1 MNFDLVLD
9 FIIDNWYYL
18 LSILI
23 LLLSFII
30 SILRKR
36 ANSNL
41 VDSVKSSLLELLPSF
56 ISLAEVSEVPGEDKK
71 NFVINLALDRISSLL
86 GCKLSDTDRAYW
98 VSFITSSLES
108 ILSTPQKKSVS
119 KEVKNEKNWKEKNR
133 T

>member
-1 MNFDLVLD
+1 MDFYLILD
-9 FIIDNWYYL
+9 FIVDNWYYL

-30 SILRKR
+30 SIVRKR

-86 GCKLSDTDRAYW
+86 GCKLSDAEKSYW
-98 VSFITSSLES
+98 VSFISSSLES

-119 KEVKNEKNWKEKNR
+119 KEVKNEKN
-133 T
+133 

>member
-1 MNFDLVLD
+1 MNFDFVLD
-9 FIIDNWYYL
+9 FIVDNWYYL

-30 SILRKR
+30 SIVRKR

-119 KEVKNEKNWKEKNR
+119 KEVKNEKN
-133 T
+133 

>member
-1 MNFDLVLD
+1 MDFNLILD
-9 FIIDNWYYL
+9 FIVDNWYYL

-30 SILRKR
+30 SIVRKR

-119 KEVKNEKNWKEKNR
+119 KEVKNEKN
-133 T
+133 

>member
-1 MNFDLVLD
+1 MDFNLILD
-9 FIIDNWYYL
+9 FILDNWYYL

-30 SILRKR
+30 SIVRKR

-86 GCKLSDTDRAYW
+86 GCKLSDADKSYW
-98 VSFITSSLES
+98 VSFISSSLES

-119 KEVKNEKNWKEKNR
+119 KEVKK
-133 T
+133 

>member
-1 MNFDLVLD
+1 MDFNLILD
-9 FIIDNWYYL
+9 FIVDNWYYL

-23 LLLSFII
+23 LFLSFII
-30 SILRKR
+30 SIVRKR

-86 GCKLSDTDRAYW
+86 GYKLSDADISYW

-108 ILSTPQKKSVS
+108 ILSTPQKKSVC
-119 KEVKNEKNWKEKNR
+119 KEVKNEKN
-133 T
+133 

>member
-9 FIIDNWYYL
+9 FIVDNWYYL

-30 SILRKR
+30 SIIRKR

-41 VDSVKSSLLELLPSF
+41 IDSVKSSLLELLPSF

-86 GCKLSDTDRAYW
+86 GCKLSDADKSYW
-98 VSFITSSLES
+98 VSFISSSLES

-119 KEVKNEKNWKEKNR
+119 KEVKNEKN
-133 T
+133 

>member
-9 FIIDNWYYL
+9 FIVDNWYYL

-30 SILRKR
+30 SVVRKR

-86 GCKLSDTDRAYW
+86 GCKLSDADKSYW
-98 VSFITSSLES
+98 VSFISSSLES

-119 KEVKNEKNWKEKNR
+119 MEVKNEKN
-133 T
+133 

>member
-9 FIIDNWYYL
+9 FILDNWYYL

-30 SILRKR
+30 SLVRKR

-86 GCKLSDTDRAYW
+86 GCKLSDADRSYW
-98 VSFITSSLES
+98 VSFISSSLES

-119 KEVKNEKNWKEKNR
+119 TEVKNEKN
-133 T
+133 

>member
-1 MNFDLVLD
+1 MDFNLILD
-9 FIIDNWYYL
+9 FILDNWYYI

-30 SILRKR
+30 SIVRKR

-86 GCKLSDTDRAYW
+86 GCKLSDVDKSYW

-119 KEVKNEKNWKEKNR
+119 KEVKNEKN
-133 T
+133 

>member
-9 FIIDNWYYL
+9 FIVDNWYYL

-30 SILRKR
+30 SLVRKR

-41 VDSVKSSLLELLPSF
+41 IDSVKSSLLELLPSF

-86 GCKLSDTDRAYW
+86 GCKLSDADKSYW
-98 VSFITSSLES
+98 VSFISSSLES

-119 KEVKNEKNWKEKNR
+119 KEVKK
-133 T
+133 

>member
-1 MNFDLVLD
+1 MDFDLILD

-30 SILRKR
+30 SLVRKR

-56 ISLAEVSEVPGEDKK
+56 ISLAELSDVPGEDKK

-86 GCKLSDTDRAYW
+86 GCKLSDADKSYW
-98 VSFITSSLES
+98 VSFISSSLES

-119 KEVKNEKNWKEKNR
+119 KEVKNEKN
-133 T
+133 

>member
-1 MNFDLVLD
+1 MDFDLIFD
-9 FIIDNWYYL
+9 FIVDNWYYL

-30 SILRKR
+30 SFVRKR

-86 GCKLSDTDRAYW
+86 GCKLSDADKSYW
-98 VSFITSSLES
+98 VSFISSSLES

-119 KEVKNEKNWKEKNR
+119 KEVKNEKN
-133 T
+133 

>member
-9 FIIDNWYYL
+9 FIFDNWYYL

-30 SILRKR
+30 SLVRKR

-98 VSFITSSLES
+98 VSFIISSLES

-119 KEVKNEKNWKEKNR
+119 KEVKNEKN
-133 T
+133 

>member
-1 MNFDLVLD
+1 MDFNLIFD
-9 FIIDNWYYL
+9 FICNNWYYL

-30 SILRKR
+30 SLVRKR

-41 VDSVKSSLLELLPSF
+41 IDSVKSSLLELLPSF

-71 NFVINLALDRISSLL
+71 TFVINLALDRISSLL
-86 GCKLSDTDRAYW
+86 GCNLSDTDRAYW
-98 VSFITSSLES
+98 VSFISSSLES

-119 KEVKNEKNWKEKNR
+119 KEVKNEKN
-133 T
+133 

>member
-1 MNFDLVLD
+1 MNFDFVLD
-9 FIIDNWYYL
+9 FIVDNWYYL

-23 LLLSFII
+23 LLLSFIV
-30 SILRKR
+30 SLVRKR

-41 VDSVKSSLLELLPSF
+41 IDSVKSSLLELLPSF

-86 GCKLSDTDRAYW
+86 GCKLSDADKSYW
-98 VSFITSSLES
+98 VSFISSSLES

-119 KEVKNEKNWKEKNR
+119 KEVKNEKN
-133 T
+133 

>member
-1 MNFDLVLD
+1 MNFDLILD
-9 FIIDNWYYL
+9 FICDNWYYL

-30 SILRKR
+30 SVVRKR

-41 VDSVKSSLLELLPSF
+41 IDSVKSSLLELLPSF

-86 GCKLSDTDRAYW
+86 GCKLSDADKSYW
-98 VSFITSSLES
+98 VSFISSSLES

-119 KEVKNEKNWKEKNR
+119 KEVKNEKN
-133 T
+133 

>member
-1 MNFDLVLD
+1 MNFDLLLD
-9 FIIDNWYYL
+9 FIFDNWYYL

-30 SILRKR
+30 SLVRKR

-56 ISLAEVSEVPGEDKK
+56 ISLAELSEVPGEDKK
-71 NFVINLALDRISSLL
+71 TFVINLALDRISSLL
-86 GCKLSDTDRAYW
+86 GCKLSDADKSYW
-98 VSFITSSLES
+98 VSYISSCLES

-119 KEVKNEKNWKEKNR
+119 KEVNNEKN
-133 T
+133 

>member
-30 SILRKR
+30 SIVRKR

-86 GCKLSDTDRAYW
+86 GCKLSDADKSYW
-98 VSFITSSLES
+98 VSFISSSLKS
-108 ILSTPQKKSVS
+108 ILLTNQKKSVS
-119 KEVKNEKNWKEKNR
+119 KEVKNEKNWKEK
-133 T
+133 TWT

>member
-1 MNFDLVLD
+1 MDFNLILD
-9 FIIDNWYYL
+9 FIVDNWYYL

-30 SILRKR
+30 SIVRKR
-36 ANSNL
+36 VNSNL

-86 GCKLSDTDRAYW
+86 GCKLSDADKSYW
-98 VSFITSSLES
+98 VSFISTSLES

-119 KEVKNEKNWKEKNR
+119 KEVKNEKN
-133 T
+133 

>member
-1 MNFDLVLD
+1 MDFNLILD
-9 FIIDNWYYL
+9 FICDNWYYL

-30 SILRKR
+30 SIVRKR

-41 VDSVKSSLLELLPSF
+41 IDSVKSSLLELLPSF

-86 GCKLSDTDRAYW
+86 GCKLSDADKSYW
-98 VSFITSSLES
+98 VSFISSSLES

-119 KEVKNEKNWKEKNR
+119 KEVKNEKN
-133 T
+133 

>member
-9 FIIDNWYYL
+9 FIFDNWYYL

-30 SILRKR
+30 SLVRKR

-56 ISLAEVSEVPGEDKK
+56 ISLAELSEVPGEDKK
-71 NFVINLALDRISSLL
+71 TFVINLALDRISSLL
-86 GCKLSDTDRAYW
+86 GCKLSDADKSYW
-98 VSFITSSLES
+98 VSYISSSLES

-119 KEVKNEKNWKEKNR
+119 KEVKNEKN
-133 T
+133 

>member
-1 MNFDLVLD
+1 MDFNLILD
-9 FIIDNWYYL
+9 FIVDNWYYL

-30 SILRKR
+30 SIVRKR

-41 VDSVKSSLLELLPSF
+41 VDSGKSSLLELLPSF

-119 KEVKNEKNWKEKNR
+119 KEVKNEKN
-133 T
+133 

>member
-9 FIIDNWYYL
+9 FIVDNWYYL

-30 SILRKR
+30 SLVRKR

-98 VSFITSSLES
+98 VSFISSSLES

-119 KEVKNEKNWKEKNR
+119 KEVKNEKN
-133 T
+133 

>member
-1 MNFDLVLD
+1 MDFDLVLD
-9 FIIDNWYYL
+9 FIVDNWYYL

-30 SILRKR
+30 SIVRKR

-41 VDSVKSSLLELLPSF
+41 IDSVKSSLLELLPSF

-98 VSFITSSLES
+98 VSFISTSLES

-119 KEVKNEKNWKEKNR
+119 TEVKNEKN
-133 T
+133 

>member
-9 FIIDNWYYL
+9 FILDNWYYL

-23 LLLSFII
+23 LLLSFLI
-30 SILRKR
+30 SIVRKR

-56 ISLAEVSEVPGEDKK
+56 ISLAEISEVPGEDKK

-86 GCKLSDTDRAYW
+86 GCKLSDAEKSYW

-119 KEVKNEKNWKEKNR
+119 KEVKNEKN
-133 T
+133 

>member
-1 MNFDLVLD
+1 MDFNLILD
-9 FIIDNWYYL
+9 FIFDNWYYL

-30 SILRKR
+30 SIVRKR

-86 GCKLSDTDRAYW
+86 GCKLSDADKSYW
-98 VSFITSSLES
+98 VSFISSSLES

-119 KEVKNEKNWKEKNR
+119 KEVKNEKN
-133 T
+133 

>member
-30 SILRKR
+30 SLVRKR

-86 GCKLSDTDRAYW
+86 GCKLSDADKSYW
-98 VSFITSSLES
+98 VSFISSSLES

-119 KEVKNEKNWKEKNR
+119 KEVKNEKN
-133 T
+133 

>member
-30 SILRKR
+30 SLVRKR

-41 VDSVKSSLLELLPSF
+41 VDSVKSSLFELLPSF
-56 ISLAEVSEVPGEDKK
+56 ISLAEISEVPGEDKK

-86 GCKLSDTDRAYW
+86 GCKLSDADKSYW
-98 VSFITSSLES
+98 VSFISSSLES

-119 KEVKNEKNWKEKNR
+119 KEVKNEKN
-133 T
+133 

>member
-1 MNFDLVLD
+1 MDFNLILD
-9 FIIDNWYYL
+9 FICDNWYYL

-30 SILRKR
+30 SIVRKR

-86 GCKLSDTDRAYW
+86 GCKLSDADKSYW
-98 VSFITSSLES
+98 VSFISSSLES

-119 KEVKNEKNWKEKNR
+119 KEDKNEKN
-133 T
+133 

>member
-30 SILRKR
+30 SLVRKR

-86 GCKLSDTDRAYW
+86 GFKLSDADKSYW
-98 VSFITSSLES
+98 VSFISSSLES

-119 KEVKNEKNWKEKNR
+119 KEVKNEKN
-133 T
+133 

>member
-1 MNFDLVLD
+1 MNFDFVLD
-9 FIIDNWYYL
+9 FIVDNWYYL

-30 SILRKR
+30 SLVRKR

-86 GCKLSDTDRAYW
+86 GCKLSDADKSYW
-98 VSFITSSLES
+98 VSFISSSLES

-119 KEVKNEKNWKEKNR
+119 KEVKNEKN
-133 T
+133 

>member
-9 FIIDNWYYL
+9 FILDNWYYL

-30 SILRKR
+30 SLVRKR

-86 GCKLSDTDRAYW
+86 GCKLSDADKSYW
-98 VSFITSSLES
+98 VSFISSSLES

-119 KEVKNEKNWKEKNR
+119 KEVKNEKN
-133 T
+133 

>member
-1 MNFDLVLD
+1 MDFNLILD
-9 FIIDNWYYL
+9 FIVDNWYYL

-30 SILRKR
+30 SLVRKR
-36 ANSNL
+36 ANTNL

-86 GCKLSDTDRAYW
+86 GCKLSDADKSYW
-98 VSFITSSLES
+98 VSFISSCLES

-119 KEVKNEKNWKEKNR
+119 KEVKNEKN
-133 T
+133 

>member
-1 MNFDLVLD
+1 MDFNLILD
-9 FIIDNWYYL
+9 FIVDNWYYL

-30 SILRKR
+30 SIVRKR

-56 ISLAEVSEVPGEDKK
+56 ISLAEVSDVPGEDKK

-86 GCKLSDTDRAYW
+86 GCKLSDADKSYW

-119 KEVKNEKNWKEKNR
+119 KEVKNEKN
-133 T
+133 

>member
-1 MNFDLVLD
+1 MDFNLILD
-9 FIIDNWYYL
+9 FICDNWYYL

-30 SILRKR
+30 SIVRKR

-56 ISLAEVSEVPGEDKK
+56 ISLAEISEVPGEDKK

-86 GCKLSDTDRAYW
+86 GCKLSDADKSYW

-119 KEVKNEKNWKEKNR
+119 KEVKK
-133 T
+133 

>member
-9 FIIDNWYYL
+9 FILDNWYYL

-23 LLLSFII
+23 LLLSFLI
-30 SILRKR
+30 SIVRKR

-56 ISLAEVSEVPGEDKK
+56 ISLAEISEVPGEDKK

-86 GCKLSDTDRAYW
+86 GCKLSDADISYW
-98 VSFITSSLES
+98 VSFISSSLES

-119 KEVKNEKNWKEKNR
+119 KEVKNEKN
-133 T
+133 

>member
-1 MNFDLVLD
+1 MDFNLILD
-9 FIIDNWYYL
+9 FIVDNWYYL

-30 SILRKR
+30 SLVRKR

-86 GCKLSDTDRAYW
+86 GCKLSDADKSYW
-98 VSFITSSLES
+98 VSFISSSLES

-119 KEVKNEKNWKEKNR
+119 KEVKNEKN
-133 T
+133 

>member
-1 MNFDLVLD
+1 MDFDLILD
-9 FIIDNWYYL
+9 FIFDNWYYL

-30 SILRKR
+30 SIVRKR

-86 GCKLSDTDRAYW
+86 GCKLSDADKSYW
-98 VSFITSSLES
+98 VSFISSSLES

-119 KEVKNEKNWKEKNR
+119 KEVKNEKN
-133 T
+133 

>member
-1 MNFDLVLD
+1 MDFNLILD
-9 FIIDNWYYL
+9 FIFDNWYYI

-30 SILRKR
+30 SLVRKR

-86 GCKLSDTDRAYW
+86 GCKLSDADKSYW
-98 VSFITSSLES
+98 VSFISSSLES

-119 KEVKNEKNWKEKNR
+119 KEVKNEKN
-133 T
+133 

>member
-1 MNFDLVLD
+1 MDFDLLLD
-9 FIIDNWYYL
+9 FICDNWYYL

-30 SILRKR
+30 SLVRKR

-56 ISLAEVSEVPGEDKK
+56 ISLAEVSQVPGADKK
-71 NFVINLALDRISSLL
+71 TFVINLALDRISSLM
-86 GCKLSDTDRAYW
+86 GCKLSDSEKSYW
-98 VSFITSSLES
+98 ISFISTSLES

-119 KEVKNEKNWKEKNR
+119 TEVNK
-133 T
+133 